1 MLRDWTIK
9 LGEDEWIIKDVKD
22 VHATLRKLGFVDD
35 LSNIDDAAIV
45 TVQDGRQYG
54 LLGASLNRV
63 KMELGAVGIGPQSDS
78 S

>member
-22 VHATLRKLGFVDD
+22 VHSTLRKLGFVDD

-63 KMELGAVGIGPQSDS
+63 KMELGAVGIRPQSDS